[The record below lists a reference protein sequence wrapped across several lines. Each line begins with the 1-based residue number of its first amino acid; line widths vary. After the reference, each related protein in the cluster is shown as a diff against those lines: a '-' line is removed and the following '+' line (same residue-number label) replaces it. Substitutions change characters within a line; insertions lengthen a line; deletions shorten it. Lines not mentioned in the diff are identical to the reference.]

1 MRKFGL
7 ALVLAA
13 ALGAGTTLLGSA
25 QAAPVGA
32 LGQLGTAADDLNL
45 IEQTQYVYG
54 GRSYCW
60 YATGW
65 KGAGWYRCG
74 YAARRG
80 YGWGG
85 PVGWRGWTYGVTP
98 GVVVRGRYYWGGR
111 YYNNRYR
118 EGGRWRYR

>member
-32 LGQLGTAADDLNL
+32 LGQLGTAADDLNM
-45 IEQTQYVYG
+45 IEQAQYVWR
-54 GRSYCW
+54 GRRYCW
-60 YATGW
+60 YPTGW
-65 KGAGWYRCG
+65 KGPGWYRCG
-74 YAARRG
+74 YALRRG

-85 PVGWRGWTYGVTP
+85 GPGWRGWYYGP
-98 GVVVRGRYYWGGR
+98 GPYYGRGRYYWGGR
-111 YYNNRYR
+111 YYHHRYWR
-118 EGGRWRYR
+118 GGRWRYR